1 MKVGL
6 IGHIVPAP
14 LALIPTKMESWGYKY
29 TRVEM
34 GDGSMIDHIAHL
46 KSQLGIPR
54 NESFSVWEMSLA
66 SVLLLQSRL
75 KESGN
80 EVLTVNYID
89 SDNEDRE
96 FARIKEF
103 APDILALSTTFIL
116 SPSQLNY
123 VARLIRKHLPDTF
136 VVAGGQHIWTE
147 LAHLNDKQ
155 QRAYLKATK
164 LDGFINAAQGEASL
178 VKLSRLHPARLAEV
192 PNLLWRRPSEEI
204 VINPRQAEA
213 NDLNAAIGL
222 SGIREGSVVH
232 LRTARGCAFH
242 CSFCSYPASG
252 GTWTLANVES
262 AIAQLRLAKEAG
274 AGAVIF
280 TDDTFNV
287 PKERF
292 QDLLDQMIQA
302 GVNLPWYSFLRCQ
315 FVDADLVEKM
325 RRSGCRGVLLGIE
338 SGADSVLSNMNK
350 GAKVEYYRRGVQW
363 LKNAGITSVGS
374 FLIGFPGE
382 TAETI
387 AQTEEFISNA
397 GLDFFYLQ
405 LFYYLHHAPVHQA
418 ASKFGLTGGGLLW
431 SHATM
436 DWQEASDRLDQIFRK
451 LGGSRCLHQDY
462 NLWEVA
468 FLENRGFDRGR
479 IAQYRAMIN
488 RMTLATLDSSPAP
501 SENPAEKHQC

>member
-1 MKVGL
+1 MKIGL

-14 LALIPTKMESWGYKY
+14 LALVPTDMERWGFKY
-29 TRVEM
+29 TRVETE
-34 GDGSMIDHIAHL
+34 GASMIDHIAYL
-46 KSQLGIPR
+46 KRQLGLPR
-54 NESFSVWEMSLA
+54 HESFSVWEMNLA
-66 SVLLLQSRL
+66 SVLLLRSLL

-89 SDNEDRE
+89 SDNEDQE

-123 VARLIRKHLPDTF
+123 VARVIRKHLPDVF
-136 VVAGGQHIWTE
+136 VVAGGQHISTE
-147 LAHLNDKQ
+147 LAGLKDKQ
-155 QRAYLKATK
+155 QRAYLKATGM
-164 LDGFINAAQGEASL
+164 DGFIKDAQGEASL
-178 VKLSRLHPARLAEV
+178 VKLTQLYPSRLSEV
-192 PNLLWRRPSEEI
+192 PNLLWRQPSGEV

-213 NDLNAAIGL
+213 NDLNSVIDL
-222 SGIREGSVVH
+222 SGIRKGSVVH
-232 LRTARGCAFH
+232 LRTARGCAFK

-252 GTWTLANVES
+252 GKWSLADVDS
-262 AIAQLRLAKEAG
+262 AVAQLRLAREAG

-287 PKERF
+287 PQKRF
-292 QDLLDQMIQA
+292 NHLLDRMMEA
-302 GVNLPWYSFLRCQ
+302 GINLPWYSFLRCQ
-315 FVDADLVEKM
+315 FVDAALVEKM

-350 GAKVEYYRRGVQW
+350 GSKVEHYRRGVRW

-387 AQTEEFISNA
+387 AQTEEFISDA

-405 LFYYLHHAPVHQA
+405 LFYYLHHAPVHHS
-418 ASKFGLTGGGLLW
+418 ASKFGLTGRGLLW

-436 DWQEASDRLDQIFRK
+436 DWQEASARLDQIFRK
-451 LGGSRCLHQDY
+451 LGSRCLHQDY
-462 NLWEVA
+462 NLWEIA
-468 FLENRGFDRGR
+468 FLENRGFDRDQ
-479 IAQYRAMIN
+479 IVQYRSMIN
-488 RMTLATLDSSPAP
+488 RMALAKLDSMPDTGKS
-501 SENPAEKHQC
+501 SE